1 MPRVSRLRS
10 RVAHSFSLSVS
21 VAVLQDAIVKH
32 RDPAFMKRHLSNPEG
47 AGRNILSVLCC
58 NYYMIKIL
66 AEPFLNTTR
75 GVQDMVD
82 NTAECVTV
90 TRSRLSCTDFLSSA
104 NLSALPEEGDLEMG
118 SLLSSPKRSRKHHN
132 ATFCQQATSYLTC
145 LCAPCTNMSTP
156 CCFAVIPNP
165 CTTAG

>member
-1 MPRVSRLRS
+1 
-10 RVAHSFSLSVS
+10 
-21 VAVLQDAIVKH
+21 
-32 RDPAFMKRHLSNPEG
+32 MKRHLSNPEG

-90 TRSRLSCTDFLSSA
+90 TRTRLSCTDFLSSA
-104 NLSALPEEGDLEMG
+104 NLSSLPEEGDLEMG
-118 SLLSSPKRSRKHHN
+118 ALLSPKRPKKGNN
-132 ATFCQQATSYLTC
+132 ATNCQQATSYLSC
-145 LCAPCTNMSTP
+145 VLAPCTNMSTSRVRNIVAI
-156 CCFAVIPNP
+156 CCAIAIVFTFIYASFSV
-165 CTTAG
+165 